1 MKKGISLI
9 EILIVVAI
17 FAVLG
22 VLISRVILTTLR
34 GSSRSDNLV
43 KVRDNLDYAL
53 SIMERQIRNA
63 ESVSP
68 CPNSPPYTRID
79 FRDSNGIAA
88 YFACTNV
95 GASGYVASG
104 SARLTSDQVA
114 ITACSLVCNAAS
126 GRVPPSVDISLEA
139 RGANQTGVERAM
151 VTAVTKIFLRT
162 Y

>member
-1 MKKGISLI
+1 MKKGVSLI

-22 VLISRVILTTLR
+22 LLISRVILTTLR
-34 GSSRSDNLV
+34 GSNRSDSLV

-53 SIMERQIRNA
+53 SVMERQIRNA
-63 ESVSP
+63 DSVSP
-68 CPNSPPYTRID
+68 CPNPDPTRVD

-95 GASGYVASG
+95 GPSGYVASG

-114 ITACSLVCNAAS
+114 ITACSLTCTPAA

-151 VTAVTKIFLRT
+151 VTIATKIFLRT

>member
-1 MKKGISLI
+1 MKKGVSLI

-22 VLISRVILTTLR
+22 LLISRVILTTLR
-34 GSSRSDNLV
+34 GSNRSDSLV

-53 SIMERQIRNA
+53 SVMERQIRNA
-63 ESVSP
+63 DSVSP
-68 CPNSPPYTRID
+68 CPNPDTTRVD
-79 FRDSNGIAA
+79 FRDSNGIAT

-104 SARLTSDQVA
+104 SARLTNDEVA
-114 ITACSLVCNAAS
+114 ITACSLTCTPTT
-126 GRVPPSVDISLEA
+126 GRVPPSVNISLEA
-139 RGANQTGVERAM
+139 RGANQTGVERAI
-151 VTAVTKIFLRT
+151 VTIATKIFLRT

>member
-1 MKKGISLI
+1 MKKGVSLI

-22 VLISRVILTTLR
+22 LLISRVILTTLR
-34 GSSRSDNLV
+34 GSNRSDSLV

-53 SIMERQIRNA
+53 SVMERQIRNA

-68 CPNSPPYTRID
+68 CPNPDTDRID
-79 FRDSNGIAA
+79 FRDSNGIAT

-95 GASGYVASG
+95 GNSGYVASG
-104 SARLTSDQVA
+104 SARLTNDQVA
-114 ITACSLVCNAAS
+114 ITTCSLVCTPAS

-139 RGANQTGVERAM
+139 RGANQTGVERAI

>member
-9 EILIVVAI
+9 EMLIVVAI

-22 VLISRVILTTLR
+22 VIISRVILTTLR

-53 SIMERQIRNA
+53 SVMERQIRNA

-68 CPNSPPYTRID
+68 CPNSDTTRID

-95 GASGYVASG
+95 GAGGYVASG

-114 ITACSLVCNAAS
+114 ITACSLTCSPAA
-126 GRVPPSVDISLEA
+126 GRVPTSVDISLEA
-139 RGANQTGVERAM
+139 RGANQTGIERAV
-151 VTAVTKIFLRT
+151 VTAATKIFLRT

>member
-1 MKKGISLI
+1 MKKGVSLI

-22 VLISRVILTTLR
+22 LLISRVILTTLR
-34 GSSRSDNLV
+34 GSNRSDSLV

-53 SIMERQIRNA
+53 SVMERQIRNA

-68 CPNSPPYTRID
+68 CPNPDTTRVD
-79 FRDSNGIAA
+79 FRDSNGIAT

-95 GASGYVASG
+95 GATGYVASG
-104 SARLTSDQVA
+104 SARLTNDEVA
-114 ITACSLVCNAAS
+114 ITACSLICTA
-126 GRVPPSVDISLEA
+126 GTGGVPPAIDISLEA
-139 RGANQTGVERAM
+139 RGANQTGVERAI
-151 VTAVTKIFLRT
+151 VTIATKIFLRT

>member
-1 MKKGISLI
+1 MKKGVSLI

-22 VLISRVILTTLR
+22 LLVSRVILTTLR
-34 GSSRSDNLV
+34 GSNRSDSLV

-53 SIMERQIRNA
+53 SVMERQIRNA
-63 ESVSP
+63 DSVSS
-68 CPNSPPYTRID
+68 CSTTRID
-79 FRDSNGIAA
+79 FRDSNGVAA

-114 ITACSLVCNAAS
+114 ITACSLICTPAT

-139 RGANQTGVERAM
+139 RGANQTGVERAI

>member
-1 MKKGISLI
+1 MRKGVSLI

-34 GSSRSDNLV
+34 GTSRSDNLV

-53 SIMERQIRNA
+53 SVMERQLRNA
-63 ESVSP
+63 ESVAP
-68 CPNSPPYTRID
+68 CPNPDTTRID
-79 FRDSNGIAA
+79 FRNGDGVAT

-114 ITACSLVCNAAS
+114 ITACSLICTPSS

-139 RGANQTGVERAM
+139 RGANQTGIERAI
-151 VTAVTKIFLRT
+151 VTIATKIFLRT

>member
-1 MKKGISLI
+1 MKKGVSLI

-17 FAVLG
+17 FAILG
-22 VLISRVILTTLR
+22 LLVSRVILTTLR
-34 GSSRSDNLV
+34 GSNRSDSLV

-53 SIMERQIRNA
+53 SVMERQIRNA

-68 CPNSPPYTRID
+68 CPNPDTTRID
-79 FRDSNGIAA
+79 FRDSNGIAT
-88 YFACTNV
+88 YFACTDV

-114 ITACSLVCNAAS
+114 ITACSLICTAGTGGTLPAI
-126 GRVPPSVDISLEA
+126 DISLEA
-139 RGANQTGVERAM
+139 RGANQAGVERAI
-151 VTAVTKIFLRT
+151 VTAATKIFLRT

>member
-1 MKKGISLI
+1 MKKGVSLI

-22 VLISRVILTTLR
+22 ILISRVILTTLM

-43 KVRDNLDYAL
+43 KVRDNIDYTL
-53 SIMERQIRNA
+53 SVMERQIRNA

-68 CPNSPPYTRID
+68 CPNPDTTRID

-88 YFACTNV
+88 FFACTNV

-104 SARLTSDQVA
+104 SARLTNDEVA
-114 ITACSLVCNAAS
+114 ITACSLVCTAAS
-126 GRVPPSVDISLEA
+126 GRVPPAVDISLEA